1 MYCGRHRHQQRWL
14 GTQVAAHSRFSLEN
28 EKRPTMTHTKSGVL
42 EAILRA
48 NQGRKPKLL
57 RLKLKRMLADPFT
70 FFRGTNH
77 LFVADWPELQPP
89 EAGPDILIC
98 GDLHLENFGA
108 YRTAEGDFRFDIND
122 FDEAMVASS
131 SLDLVRCT
139 ASIFLAAEQWRLL
152 PTLATSMALAFLEHY
167 RKAIMA
173 ATSAGA
179 VGEVAPRSGRGAI
192 WELLGSTASGI
203 QEALLEK
210 NTRRKSSASP
220 KIRRTD
226 SHFAISPK
234 RFDLIREAVL
244 AHGQKSG
251 TADEFRVHDVTGRIA
266 GVGSLGVRRY
276 LALLEGEGPP
286 DGYRLLDIK
295 QVEPSAL
302 AGCTVASQ
310 PDYGGDE
317 AQRVVQ
323 AQIMLQGHPSA
334 GLDALHIG
342 PYTCRMRE
350 MIPEENRSS
359 LDRFRRQP
367 AKLREAVETAGLLT
381 AWSHLRGGRLALG
394 PNQDQN
400 QDHWPELADWSNGA
414 AIDAVLASAAR
425 YAERTNQNY
434 AEFRQSVHDAGGA
447 AECLHLN
454 RDIAEV
460 LSA

>member
-1 MYCGRHRHQQRWL
+1 M
-14 GTQVAAHSRFSLEN
+14 TQTQS
-28 EKRPTMTHTKSGVL
+28 KCGVL

-48 NQGRKPKLL
+48 NHGRKPKLL
-57 RLKLKRMLADPFT
+57 RLKLRRMLADPFT

-77 LFVADWPELQPP
+77 LFVSDWPELQPP

-108 YRTAEGDFRFDIND
+108 YRTAEGDFRYDIND
-122 FDEAMVASS
+122 FDEAMIASS

-139 ASIFLAAEQWRLL
+139 TSIFLAAEQWRLL
-152 PTLATSMALAFLEHY
+152 PTQATSMALAYLEHY
-167 RKAIMA
+167 RKAILA

-179 VGEVAPRSGRGAI
+179 VGEVAPRSGHGAI

-210 NTRRKSSASP
+210 NTKRKSSAPP

-226 SHFAISPK
+226 RHVAISTK
-234 RFDLIREAVL
+234 RFELIREAVE
-244 AHGQKSG
+244 AHGKKVGMSDQY
-251 TADEFRVHDVTGRIA
+251 RVHDVTGRIA

-276 LALLEGEGPP
+276 LALLEGEGRP

-302 AGCTVASQ
+302 EGCTIASQ

-323 AQIMLQGHPSA
+323 AQTILQGHPTA
-334 GLDALHIG
+334 GLDALRIG
-342 PYTCRMRE
+342 PYACRIRE

-394 PNQDQN
+394 PNHDQK

-414 AIDAVLASAAR
+414 AIDAALAAAAR

-434 AEFRQSVHDAGGA
+434 AEFGQSVHDAGGV
-447 AECLHLN
+447 AESLQSKSD
-454 RDIAEV
+454 REIEKV

>member
-1 MYCGRHRHQQRWL
+1 M
-14 GTQVAAHSRFSLEN
+14 TQ
-28 EKRPTMTHTKSGVL
+28 TQTQCGVL
-42 EAILRA
+42 KAILRA
-48 NQGRKPKLL
+48 NHGRKPKLL
-57 RLKLKRMLADPFT
+57 RLKLRRMLADPFT

-77 LFVADWPELQPP
+77 LFVGDWPELQPP
-89 EAGPDILIC
+89 EVGPDILIC

-108 YRTAEGDFRFDIND
+108 YRTADGDFRYDIND
-122 FDEAMVASS
+122 FDESMVASS

-139 ASIFLAAEQWRLL
+139 ASIFLAAEQWKLL
-152 PTLATSMALAFLEHY
+152 PTHATSMALAYLEHY
-167 RKAIMA
+167 RTAILA

-179 VGEVAPRSGRGAI
+179 VGEVAPRSGHGAI

-203 QEALLEK
+203 QESLLAK
-210 NTRRKSSASP
+210 NTKRKSSVSP
-220 KIRRTD
+220 RIRRTN
-226 SHFAISPK
+226 SHFAISLK
-234 RFDLIREAVL
+234 RFELIHEAVE
-244 AHGQKSG
+244 AHGQKLGMS
-251 TADEFRVHDVTGRIA
+251 DQFHVHDVTGRIA

-302 AGCTVASQ
+302 LGSTNASQ
-310 PDYGGDE
+310 PDYGGDD

-323 AQIMLQGHPSA
+323 AQTLLQGHPSA
-334 GLDALHIG
+334 GLGALHIG
-342 PYTCRMRE
+342 PYACRIRE

-394 PNQDQN
+394 PKKDQK

-414 AIDAVLASAAR
+414 AIDAVLAAAAR
-425 YAERTNQNY
+425 FAERTNQHY
-434 AEFRQSVHDAGGA
+434 AEFRSSIHEGGGV
-447 AECLHLN
+447 AECFESNRVNENVLN
-454 RDIAEV
+454 A
-460 LSA
+460 